1 MSAWRLEVIWPPFIR
16 VSLTFSIQPA
26 PSDWARRRKVDDL
39 FSDLRTEQVAW
50 LGTYSMLLVNMRRP
64 ADDPIA
70 DEDDGDI
77 VGLDPEVGMA
87 PAATGSSVSAPP

>member
-1 MSAWRLEVIWPPFIR
+1 M
-16 VSLTFSIQPA
+16 
-26 PSDWARRRKVDDL
+26 
-39 FSDLRTEQVAW
+39 FSDLRNEQVAW
-50 LGTYSMLLVNMRRP
+50 LGAYSMLLVDMRRP